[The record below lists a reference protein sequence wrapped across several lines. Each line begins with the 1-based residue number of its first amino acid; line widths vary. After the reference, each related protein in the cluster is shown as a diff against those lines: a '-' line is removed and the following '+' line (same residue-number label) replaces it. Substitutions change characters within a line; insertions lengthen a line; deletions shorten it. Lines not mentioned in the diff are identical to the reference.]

1 MNTTFMNSE
10 STITS
15 NAHRIL
21 LNLTDKIELTRKDKY
36 IALSNLSTYYA
47 WKNIKKS
54 YKKNK
59 SKISGQSW
67 NKEYEI
73 PDRLYSI
80 SDIQDIFEYI
90 LKKHVKKQLILQ

>member
-67 NKEYEI
+67 NKYLI
-73 PDRLYSI
+73 D
-80 SDIQDIFEYI
+80 YI
-90 LKKHVKKQLILQ
+90 LYQIFKIFLNIY

>member
-1 MNTTFMNSE
+1 MNSE
-10 STITS
+10 STKTS

-54 YKKNK
+54 
-59 SKISGQSW
+59 
-67 NKEYEI
+67 
-73 PDRLYSI
+73 
-80 SDIQDIFEYI
+80 
-90 LKKHVKKQLILQ
+90 